1 MPTSTR
7 FAVAVQALA
16 ALALQP
22 DVPLTSA
29 KLASSVR
36 TNPTVIR
43 RLLGQ
48 LGDAGLTT
56 AQLGQGGGA
65 LLARPAEAITL
76 LDVYRAVEQPEL
88 FAFPKHKPS
97 AQCVVGCHI
106 WRLLCARMDRA
117 QSAMEREL
125 AGTTI
130 AEIAAEI
137 AEFLPADDSH

>member
-22 DVPLTSA
+22 ETPLTSA
-29 KLASSVR
+29 ELAASVR

-43 RLLGQ
+43 RILGLLGE
-48 LGDAGLTT
+48 AGLTT
-56 AQLGQGGGA
+56 SQLGQGGGA
-65 LLARPAEAITL
+65 LLARPAGKITL

-88 FAFPKHKPS
+88 FALPKRAPNG
-97 AQCVVGCHI
+97 QCVVGCHI

-117 QSAMEREL
+117 QCAMEGEL

-137 AEFLPADDSH
+137 AEYLPE